1 MKSVPHPK
9 STVAAMPRG
18 WAIAGLAL
26 AAWGVV
32 LILTGLI
39 ASLSRALPLW

>member
-1 MKSVPHPK
+1 MKSVPHLK
-9 STVAAMPRG
+9 STGAAMPRG

-39 ASLSRALPLW
+39 SSLSQALPIW